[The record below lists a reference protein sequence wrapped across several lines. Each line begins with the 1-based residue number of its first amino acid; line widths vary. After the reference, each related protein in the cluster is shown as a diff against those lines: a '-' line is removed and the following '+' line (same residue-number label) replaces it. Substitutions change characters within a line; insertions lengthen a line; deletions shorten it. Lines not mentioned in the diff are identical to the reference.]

1 MLRTSCGNCVL
12 AVAAKRKFCGHMK
25 LNGLHQTAASWNGFQ
40 AKGLAKLAS
49 WILNLWCEVTPKNS
63 LKVRH
68 LFRKIENNVPTMK
81 VK

>member
-1 MLRTSCGNCVL
+1 MAMLRTSCGNCVL

-49 WILNLWCEVTPKNS
+49 
-63 LKVRH
+63 
-68 LFRKIENNVPTMK
+68 
-81 VK
+81 